1 MFWVIWL
8 LSYAVGTLAYV
19 DLNASVRV
27 TTEGKLFDR
36 ILVLSAYQIILQL
49 KCLINAWEIEINVQ
63 LYFILLKNYR

>member
-1 MFWVIWL
+1 MIWL

>member
-1 MFWVIWL
+1 MWL

-36 ILVLSAYQIILQL
+36 ILVLNAYQIILQL